1 MSMVDKYESLQD
13 KLGFDIRELSEYK
26 FAQLQKNEVIMNKTY
41 KDAEIVSDDLLDI
54 KEKLK
59 LAGWGSYEILGYING
74 NNNYK
79 VKLKDNSNFVT
90 IITMEKEGRI
100 IHILQDKT
108 KGVK

>member
-26 FAQLQKNEVIMNKTY
+26 FAQRQQNEVIMNKKY
-41 KDAEIVSDDLLDI
+41 KDAEIVTDDLLVI

-59 LAGWGSYEILGYING
+59 LSGWGGYEILGYING
-74 NNNYK
+74 DKNYK
-79 VKLKDNSNFVT
+79 VKLKDKSNFVT

-100 IHILQDKT
+100 LHILQDKT
-108 KGVK
+108 KEVK

>member
-26 FAQLQKNEVIMNKTY
+26 FAQRNKTY
-41 KDAEIVSDDLLDI
+41 KDVEIITDDLLNI

-74 NNNYK
+74 DKNYK
-79 VKLKDNSNFVT
+79 VKLKDKSNFVT
-90 IITMEKEGRI
+90 IITMEKDGNI

>member
-26 FAQLQKNEVIMNKTY
+26 FAQRNKTY
-41 KDAEIVSDDLLDI
+41 KDVEIVTDDLLNI

-59 LAGWGSYEILGYING
+59 LAGWGGYDILGYING
-74 NNNYK
+74 DKNYK

-90 IITMEKEGRI
+90 IITMEKDGRI
-100 IHILQDKT
+100 LHILQDKT

>member
-1 MSMVDKYESLQD
+1 MGMVDKYESLQD

-26 FAQLQKNEVIMNKTY
+26 FAQRNKTY
-41 KDAEIVSDDLLDI
+41 KDAEIVSDDLLNI

-59 LAGWGSYEILGYING
+59 LAGWGGYEILGYING
-74 NNNYK
+74 DKNYK
-79 VKLKDNSNFVT
+79 VKLKDNGNFVT

-108 KGVK
+108 KEIK

>member
-1 MSMVDKYESLQD
+1 MSMVDKYDNLQD
-13 KLGFDIRELSEYK
+13 ILGFDIRELTEYK
-26 FAQLQKNEVIMNKTY
+26 FAQRQNNEVIMNKKY

-74 NNNYK
+74 DKNYK
-79 VKLKDNSNFVT
+79 VKLKDNGNFVT
-90 IITMEKEGRI
+90 IITMEKDGNI
-100 IHILQDKT
+100 MHILQDKT